1 MTRFDPEQFPSVS
14 DFFIEDEEETATC
27 REMADEARTY
37 IKRFKWRES
46 IGRILV
52 GFCYPGIVAAFA
64 FRVGSSNPTVPPWVW
79 VVVGDLPPAY
89 FDAEEA
95 TTPADALRRYIGI
108 MGRWIDAVRGKE
120 PFDENVAPVDVP
132 RTEEWAANLEKRL
145 DFLEREIVPE
155 LSESA

>member
-1 MTRFDPEQFPSVS
+1 MTRFDPEQLPSVS

-27 REMADEARTY
+27 REMADKARTY
-37 IKRFKWRES
+37 IERFKWCES
-46 IGRILV
+46 IRRILV
-52 GFCYPGIVAAFA
+52 GFCYPGVVAAFA
-64 FRVGSSNPTVPPWVW
+64 FRVGSSNPTAPPWVW

-145 DFLEREIVPE
+145 DFLEREIMPG
-155 LSESA
+155 LRDSA